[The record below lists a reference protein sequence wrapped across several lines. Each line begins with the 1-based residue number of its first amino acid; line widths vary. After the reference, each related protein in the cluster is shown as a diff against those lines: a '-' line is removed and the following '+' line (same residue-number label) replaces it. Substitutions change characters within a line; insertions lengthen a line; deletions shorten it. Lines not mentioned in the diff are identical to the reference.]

1 MKDKRKSTLYLFVC
15 LTCLVNH
22 NPLFAKQ
29 SDREDIRFVNTS
41 INKIESSLSEREK
54 KESKIAGK
62 LLIPKVIQLLVQPLK
77 SLEVEPEQSVMQM
90 ETIN

>member
-1 MKDKRKSTLYLFVC
+1 MKGKRKSTLYLFVC

-22 NPLFAKQ
+22 NSVFAKQ
-29 SDREDIRFVNTS
+29 LDLEDIRFVNTS
-41 INKIESSLSEREK
+41 IKKIGSSLSEREK
-54 KESKIAGK
+54 KVKLREK

>member
-1 MKDKRKSTLYLFVC
+1 MKGKRKSTLYLFVS

-22 NPLFAKQ
+22 NPVFAKQ
-29 SDREDIRFVNTS
+29 LDLEGIRFVNTS

-54 KESKIAGK
+54 KVKLREK

-77 SLEVEPEQSVMQM
+77 SLEVEPGLSVMQM